1 MDIALVISKIRPN
14 AKWSLNGN
22 RFETL
27 QWFDESEKPSYQE
40 ILDAW
45 QHLSVELENKKIE
58 NLRKSA
64 YREESDP
71 IFFEYQRGD
80 VEKEVWLAKVQEIKG
95 RYPYTGSSQE

>member
-1 MDIALVISKIRPN
+1 MDIALVISKIRPS
-14 AKWSLNGN
+14 AKWSLDQN

-27 QWFDESEKPSYQE
+27 RWFDESEKPSYQE

-45 QHLSVELENKKIE
+45 EDLSLELENKKIE
-58 NLRKSA
+58 DSRRAA

-80 VEKEVWLAKVQEIKG
+80 VEKEVWLAKVREIKE
-95 RYPYTGSSQE
+95 RYPYTGSSQQ